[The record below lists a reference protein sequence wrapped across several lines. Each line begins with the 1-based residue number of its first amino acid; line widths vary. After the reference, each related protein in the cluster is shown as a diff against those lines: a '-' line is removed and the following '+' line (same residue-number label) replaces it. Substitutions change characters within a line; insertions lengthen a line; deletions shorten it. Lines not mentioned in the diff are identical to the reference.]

1 MAITEGVAWAP
12 PVLVVGVLTGL
23 YALGLAR
30 RRPRG
35 WGPWRHRRTAAFVG
49 GAVTLGVGLSPLP
62 ELVIA
67 GHAQRHVAE
76 HLLISMLAPVGL
88 ALGAPVR
95 LLLGAVGPT
104 HGRAVG
110 WLLRRRAV
118 HVLAHPLTAAA
129 LATASLYALY
139 TTPLFAL
146 SVTHHGVHRLVHV
159 HMVLTGYLL
168 AWSVAGPDP
177 APRRPGHRV
186 RALALVLSA
195 GAHAYLAK
203 LIYARAPDLPPG
215 AGLAAED
222 LRAAARWMYYGGDVA
237 EAALALT
244 LVAAWLSTGRHR
256 RQEASVRAVP

>member
-1 MAITEGVAWAP
+1 MV
-12 PVLVVGVLTGL
+12 VVGVLAGL

-30 RRPRG
+30 RRRRG
-35 WGPWRHRRTAAFVG
+35 RGPWPHRRTAAFLA
-49 GAVTLGVGLSPLP
+49 GALTLGVGLSPLP
-62 ELVIA
+62 SLLIA
-67 GHAQRHVAE
+67 GDAQVHVAE
-76 HLLISMLAPVGL
+76 HLLLSMLAPVGL

-95 LLLGAVGPT
+95 LLLAAVGPGF
-104 HGRAVG
+104 GRGVG
-110 WLLRRRAV
+110 WVLRRRPV

-139 TTPLFAL
+139 TTPLYAL
-146 SVTHHGVHRLVHV
+146 SVTHDGVHHLVHV

-177 APRRPGHRV
+177 APGRPGPPV

-222 LRAAARWMYYGGDVA
+222 LRAAARWMYYGGDLA
-237 EAALALT
+237 EAALAAA
-244 LVAAWLSTGRHR
+244 LVTAWLATGGRRR
-256 RQEASVRAVP
+256 RQASALAVP